1 MCPDPDCCP
10 PFYFTKLILTIH
22 YIEVASW
29 TPRQSDKP
37 PGWVGIPRFH
47 GSGSTV
53 VQGQKLRLVIIVKL
67 KFRSRA
73 RNSGE
78 LFLSSSK
85 AFQGQV

>member
-1 MCPDPDCCP
+1 MCPEPDYCP
-10 PFYFTKLILTIH
+10 LSDFTKLILTIH

-67 KFRSRA
+67 KFRSRD

-78 LFLSSSK
+78 LSLSSSR
-85 AFQGQV
+85 AF